1 MGVVDTTKL
10 RQGEAMK
17 NVAVWLIS
25 FQIEI
30 DPLFTP
36 FLICY
41 SFIYYLL
48 AIVGTLERS
57 HANSCSKIHFDVST
71 RFCGIRIVGE
81 ILESNNSKT

>member
-17 NVAVWLIS
+17 NVAVWLIP

-41 SFIYYLL
+41 SFIYLL
-48 AIVGTLERS
+48 PTSNIIVGTLERS
-57 HANSCSKIHFDVST
+57 HANSCSNIHFGVST
-71 RFCGIRIVGE
+71 RF
-81 ILESNNSKT
+81 